1 MQPNRLSEMLTY
13 IAQHHKV
20 ALTDLCEQFG
30 ISMST
35 LRRDIKLLH
44 NEGLIEKQ
52 YGFVSDVK
60 KAPGERSV
68 SSLSLALPYHERSFI
83 NTAEKAITARLAA
96 QLIENDDVI
105 FIDSGSTT
113 ALIVEY
119 LQHLKHVTIITN
131 NLDVV
136 VRSRPYTQLD
146 VYVLPGLYK
155 RNNNS
160 FSLLTESYIYD
171 YYNIKKAFLAC
182 TGLTVADGVSHMDL
196 SERVIK
202 NYTIGHTKKCCLLA
216 DHSKFGFTAPL
227 HLCNLDAFSVICT
240 DRKPDMEYIDYCIQH
255 NITLY
260 YDSEQ
265 DIPGESKQI

>member
-1 MQPNRLSEMLTY
+1 MQPNRLSEMRAY
-13 IAQHHKV
+13 IAQRGKV
-20 ALTDLCEQFG
+20 ALKDLSLQFG
-30 ISMST
+30 VSMST

-44 NEGLIEKQ
+44 DDGLIEKQ
-52 YGFVSDVK
+52 YGFVIDAKNAS
-60 KAPGERSV
+60 GERSA
-68 SSLSLALPYHERSFI
+68 STLSLALPYHERSFI
-83 NTAEKAITARLAA
+83 NAKEKAVTARLAA

-136 VRSRPYTQLD
+136 VRSRPYLQLD

-202 NYTIGHTKKCCLLA
+202 NYTISHTKKCCLLA
-216 DHSKFGFTAPL
+216 DHSKFGYTAPL
-227 HLCNLDAFSVICT
+227 HLCNLDAFSMICT
-240 DRKPDMEYIDYCIQH
+240 DRKPDKEYIDYCMQH
-255 NITLY
+255 SITLY
-260 YDSEQ
+260 YDSED
-265 DIPGESKQI
+265 DIPGKSKQL